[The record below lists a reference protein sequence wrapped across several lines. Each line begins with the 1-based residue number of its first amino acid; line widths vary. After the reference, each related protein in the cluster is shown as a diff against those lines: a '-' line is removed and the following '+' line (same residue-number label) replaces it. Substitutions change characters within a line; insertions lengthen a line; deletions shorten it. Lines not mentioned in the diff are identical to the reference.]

1 MAISWSSVTFPL
13 LLQKFVT
20 TCPKTKA
27 YAKRNG
33 AVPHDHFR
41 RDLSLDTSG
50 RPATADPHSHG
61 RPRRLRHRQ
70 LFPSSSMRHRCRL
83 STTGPSCRC
92 CCSDDQ
98 YHPHEVFS
106 SPSSRWHTAPA
117 GRLQPSQPCA
127 ASDAVRHVMC
137 VMLSVHLRC
146 VVFCYRCRE
155 LKSRFRK
162 SNLEFVI
169 LQGSMLSPY

>member
-1 MAISWSSVTFPL
+1 MAISWPSVTFPL

-20 TCPKTKA
+20 TCTKTKA

-33 AVPHDHFR
+33 RAAHDHFR

-83 STTGPSCRC
+83 STTAPSSRC
-92 CCSDDQ
+92 SWSDDQ
-98 YHPHEVFS
+98 YHSHEVLS
-106 SPSSRWHTAPA
+106 SSSSRWHTAPA

-127 ASDAVRHVMC
+127 ASDVCHVMR
-137 VMLSVHLRC
+137 VMLACTSEMR
-146 VVFCYRCRE
+146 R
-155 LKSRFRK
+155 
-162 SNLEFVI
+162 I
-169 LQGSMLSPY
+169 LLSMQRAEVAFQKVES

>member
-1 MAISWSSVTFPL
+1 MAISWPSVTFPL

-33 AVPHDHFR
+33 GPPHDHFR

-106 SPSSRWHTAPA
+106 SSSSRWHTAPA

-127 ASDAVRHVMC
+127 ASDVCHVMR
-137 VMLSVHLRC
+137 VMLACTSEMR
-146 VVFCYRCRE
+146 R
-155 LKSRFRK
+155 
-162 SNLEFVI
+162 I
-169 LQGSMLSPY
+169 LLSMQRAEVAFQKVES

>member
-1 MAISWSSVTFPL
+1 MPNAMGDPPMIISVEIFLCTHQEGPQL
-13 LLQKFVT
+13 PT
-20 TCPKTKA
+20 RTPT
-27 YAKRNG
+27 
-33 AVPHDHFR
+33 AV
-41 RDLSLDTSG
+41 
-50 RPATADPHSHG
+50 
-61 RPRRLRHRQ
+61 PRRLRHRQ

-127 ASDAVRHVMC
+127 ASDVCHVMR
-137 VMLSVHLRC
+137 VMLACTSEMR
-146 VVFCYRCRE
+146 R
-155 LKSRFRK
+155 
-162 SNLEFVI
+162 I
-169 LQGSMLSPY
+169 LLSMQRAEVAFQKVES